1 MSSIGIRSVGLDFAP
16 ASFAAAGFWKLIR
29 VLERLSAAVLL
40 FLTAPALL
48 AAAIAVVLLS
58 GRAPFVAH
66 LRIAQGGRPL
76 WVLKLRTMWRRG
88 AGHPRRRIGF
98 LELLPPE
105 IPDGPSPKSSRD
117 PRVTSAFAA
126 FCRRHSLDEL
136 PQLWHVVR
144 GEMALVGPRPL
155 TEYELD
161 RYYGSDA
168 VAVLSRPPGLS
179 GLWQIR
185 GRSRLNYRRRR
196 RLDLFLVR
204 HWSLKLYLRILFTTL
219 RLVISGKDA
228 W

>member
-16 ASFAAAGFWKLIR
+16 ASVAVAGFWKLIH
-29 VLERLSAAVLL
+29 VLERLIAAVLL
-40 FLTAPALL
+40 LLTAPALL

-88 AGHPRRRIGF
+88 SGQPRRRIGF

-105 IPDGPSPKSSRD
+105 IPDGSSPKSSSD

-161 RYYGSDA
+161 RYYGSAA
-168 VAVLSRPPGLS
+168 VAVLSRRPGLS

-219 RLVISGKDA
+219 HLVISGKDA

>member
-1 MSSIGIRSVGLDFAP
+1 MSSIGIRSVGFDVAP
-16 ASFAAAGFWKLIR
+16 VSVAAAGFWKLIR

-40 FLTAPALL
+40 LLTAPALL

-66 LRIAQGGRPL
+66 LRIARGGRPL

-88 AGHPRRRIGF
+88 AGQPRRIGF

-105 IPDGPSPKSSRD
+105 IPDSPGPKSSHD
-117 PRVTSAFAA
+117 PRVTNAFAA

-136 PQLWHVVR
+136 PQLWHVLR
-144 GEMALVGPRPL
+144 GEMSLVGPRPL

-161 RYYGSDA
+161 RYYGSAA
-168 VAVLSRPPGLS
+168 VEVLSRLPGLS
-179 GLWQIR
+179 GLWQVR
-185 GRSRLNYRRRR
+185 GRSRLSYRQRR

-204 HWSLKLYLRILFTTL
+204 RWSLKLYLRILLSTL
-219 RLVISGKDA
+219 QLMISGKDA